1 MKRSSLGAVLGSLA
15 SLLTSA
21 TVGAATYSITFYEK
35 ISVGN
40 NLFSNYQVSGSAIF
54 EIDDAAIAP
63 NNLVLFSSP
72 DFVSFD
78 AILNTTA
85 GNARFTLGVDD
96 FPPQGD
102 GTGANNLEQGI
113 LFDAAGVPLRFDTPA
128 TTAGNGAQICDPNC
142 TNSVYL
148 KDWLILYDD
157 DLFDSVFLADGTITT
172 LDYAVNNSLGY
183 TRLGGDWILDGTN
196 MAAGGADGLYL
207 IQAAVVPVPAAAWLF
222 ASGALGLLGM
232 TRLRKS

>member
-1 MKRSSLGAVLGSLA
+1 MKRSSLGAVLGSLG
-15 SLLTSA
+15 SLLVTA
-21 TVGAATYSITFYEK
+21 AVDAATYSITFYEQ
-35 ISVGN
+35 ISAGN

-96 FPPQGD
+96 FPPLGD

-113 LFDAAGVPLRFDTPA
+113 LFDASGEPLRFDTPS
-128 TTAGNGAQICDPNC
+128 TTAGNGAQICDPSC
-142 TNSVYL
+142 DVPVYL

-157 DLFDSVFLADGTITT
+157 DLFNRVFLSDGTITT
-172 LDYAVNNSLGY
+172 LNDAINNGASY
-183 TRLGGDWILDGTN
+183 TRLGGEWLLDGTN
-196 MAAGGADGLYL
+196 MAAGGADGLYR
-207 IQAAVVPVPAAAWLF
+207 IQAAVVPVPAAVWLF

-232 TRLRKS
+232 TRHRKS